1 MKMERCHKP
10 IRYFKEVMKS
20 EVFHHFLSG
29 KEVKDLLPE
38 LGFMPRS
45 GSKNAILSIFQQI
58 LKDYKKKRRDFS
70 SVSFF
75 SFVSKFEAYSNMQ
88 RMILYKFRKL

>member
-1 MKMERCHKP
+1 MQMKMGQCHRV
-10 IRYFKEVMKS
+10 IRYFKEVMKN

-38 LGFMPRS
+38 LGFMPRL

-58 LKDYKKKRRDFS
+58 LKDYKKRGG
-70 SVSFF
+70 
-75 SFVSKFEAYSNMQ
+75 
-88 RMILYKFRKL
+88 ILVPSLF